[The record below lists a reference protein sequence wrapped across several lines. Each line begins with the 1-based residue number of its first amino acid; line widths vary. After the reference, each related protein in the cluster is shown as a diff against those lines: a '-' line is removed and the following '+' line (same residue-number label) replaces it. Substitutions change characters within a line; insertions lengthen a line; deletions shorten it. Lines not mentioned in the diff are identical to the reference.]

1 MPGTLEHTERCS
13 LQCGQREWQNQT
25 KTHQLST
32 TLMAFSTSLQ
42 ALVAE
47 RDAAFISRVAT
58 ELNLNLEELTVKYAD
73 VAATAFKLPKKRGPH
88 ADPKPGS
95 QPCKGTTAKGV
106 PCKFS
111 ALPGGECC
119 KRHSRES
126 AEAKPL
132 KEKKEKKE
140 KPVKVV
146 PKHTHDLDG
155 LEHTDCPL
163 CVSQDGPFKLPPTPV
178 AAPTPESDS
187 EEPEGEI
194 TEEEFTKALMEEP
207 EEEEMTWK
215 QLESDADRE
224 EEDESGGE
232 SEFDEE

>member
-1 MPGTLEHTERCS
+1 
-13 LQCGQREWQNQT
+13 
-25 KTHQLST
+25 
-32 TLMAFSTSLQ
+32 MAFSTSLQ
-42 ALVAE
+42 TLVAE

-58 ELNLNLEELTVKYAD
+58 ELNLSLEELTVKYAD
-73 VAATAFKLPKKRGPH
+73 VAATAFKLPKKRG
-88 ADPKPGS
+88 ARAEPKAGS

-126 AEAKPL
+126 AEVKEAKP
-132 KEKKEKKE
+132 KKEKKE

-178 AAPTPESDS
+178 AAPAPEDDDESDS
-187 EEPEGEI
+187 EDLIE
-194 TEEEFTKALMEEP
+194 
-207 EEEEMTWK
+207 
-215 QLESDADRE
+215 QLQRQVKERDELAEDSGDEDQMWQKTADSDAE
-224 EEDESGGE
+224 PESGGE

>member
-1 MPGTLEHTERCS
+1 
-13 LQCGQREWQNQT
+13 
-25 KTHQLST
+25 
-32 TLMAFSTSLQ
+32 MAFSTSLQ
-42 ALVAE
+42 TLVAE

-58 ELNLNLEELTVKYAD
+58 ELNLSIEELTVKYAD

-88 ADPKPGS
+88 TEPKAGS

-126 AEAKPL
+126 ATEAKPI

-140 KPVKVV
+140 KPIKVV

-163 CVSQDGPFKLPPTPV
+163 CSSQDGPFKLPPTPL
-178 AAPTPESDS
+178 AAPPLEDDESDS
-187 EEPEGEI
+187 EDLIEQLKQQVKAREEP
-194 TEEEFTKALMEEP
+194 EEP
-207 EEEEMTWK
+207 EEEEEMTWQ

-224 EEDESGGE
+224 EEGSGGE

>member
-1 MPGTLEHTERCS
+1 
-13 LQCGQREWQNQT
+13 
-25 KTHQLST
+25 
-32 TLMAFSTSLQ
+32 MAFSTSLQ
-42 ALVAE
+42 TLVAE

-58 ELNLNLEELTVKYAD
+58 ELNLSLDELTVKYAD
-73 VAATAFKLPKKRGPH
+73 VAATAFKLPKKRGQR
-88 ADPKPGS
+88 AEPKAGS

-119 KRHSRES
+119 KRHSREP
-126 AEAKPL
+126 AEAKPI

-155 LEHTDCPL
+155 LEHLDCPL

-178 AAPTPESDS
+178 AAPAPEDDDDESDS
-187 EEPEGEI
+187 EDLIGQLKRQV
-194 TEEEFTKALMEEP
+194 KAREEP
-207 EEEEMTWK
+207 EEAD
-215 QLESDADRE
+215 SD
-224 EEDESGGE
+224 EEDLMWQKAVDSDDEDEGLAFQHLVESGGE

>member
-1 MPGTLEHTERCS
+1 
-13 LQCGQREWQNQT
+13 
-25 KTHQLST
+25 
-32 TLMAFSTSLQ
+32 MAFSTSLQ
-42 ALVAE
+42 TLVAE

-58 ELNLNLEELTVKYAD
+58 ELNLSLEELTVKYAD
-73 VAATAFKLPKKRGPH
+73 VAATAFKLPKKRG
-88 ADPKPGS
+88 ARAEPKAGS
-95 QPCKGTTAKGV
+95 QPCKGMTAKGV

-126 AEAKPL
+126 AEVKEAKP
-132 KEKKEKKE
+132 KKEKKE

-178 AAPTPESDS
+178 AAPAPADSDDESDS
-187 EEPEGEI
+187 EDLIE
-194 TEEEFTKALMEEP
+194 
-207 EEEEMTWK
+207 
-215 QLESDADRE
+215 QLKRQGPPRE
-224 EEDESGGE
+224 EEANSDEEDLMWQKAADSDDEDEGLMFQHTVESGGE

>member
-1 MPGTLEHTERCS
+1 
-13 LQCGQREWQNQT
+13 
-25 KTHQLST
+25 
-32 TLMAFSTSLQ
+32 MAFSTSLQ
-42 ALVAE
+42 TLVAE

-58 ELNLNLEELTVKYAD
+58 ELNLSLEELTVKYAD
-73 VAATAFKLPKKRGPH
+73 VAATAFKLPKKRGQR
-88 ADPKPGS
+88 AEPKAGS

-119 KRHSRES
+119 KRHSREPT
-126 AEAKPL
+126 EAKPI

-155 LEHTDCPL
+155 LEHLDCPL
-163 CVSQDGPFKLPPTPV
+163 CVSQDGPFKLPPTPL
-178 AAPTPESDS
+178 AAPPLEDDDESDS
-187 EEPEGEI
+187 EDLIGQLKRQV
-194 TEEEFTKALMEEP
+194 KAREEP
-207 EEEEMTWK
+207 EEAD
-215 QLESDADRE
+215 SD
-224 EEDESGGE
+224 EEDLMWQKAVDSDDEDEGLAFQHLVESGGE

>member
-1 MPGTLEHTERCS
+1 
-13 LQCGQREWQNQT
+13 
-25 KTHQLST
+25 
-32 TLMAFSTSLQ
+32 MAFSTSLQ
-42 ALVAE
+42 TLVAE

-58 ELNLNLEELTVKYAD
+58 ELNLSLEELTVKYAD
-73 VAATAFKLPKKRGPH
+73 VAATAFKLPKKRGQR
-88 ADPKPGS
+88 AEPKVGS

-119 KRHSRES
+119 KRHSREP
-126 AEAKPL
+126 AEAKPI

-155 LEHTDCPL
+155 LEHLDCPL

-178 AAPTPESDS
+178 AAPAPEDDDESDS
-187 EEPEGEI
+187 EDLIGQLKRQV
-194 TEEEFTKALMEEP
+194 KAREEP
-207 EEEEMTWK
+207 EEADSDEEDLMWQK
-215 QLESDADRE
+215 AVDSDDE
-224 EEDESGGE
+224 EEETKGGE
-232 SEFDEE
+232 SDFDEE

>member
-1 MPGTLEHTERCS
+1 
-13 LQCGQREWQNQT
+13 
-25 KTHQLST
+25 
-32 TLMAFSTSLQ
+32 MAFATSLQ

-58 ELNLNLEELTVKYAD
+58 ELNLSIEELTVKYAD
-73 VAATAFKLPKKRGPH
+73 VAATAFKLPKKRGPR
-88 ADPKPGS
+88 AEPKPDS
-95 QPCKGTTAKGV
+95 QQCKGTTAKGA

-111 ALPGGECC
+111 ALPGGDCC
-119 KRHSRES
+119 KRHSRDPS
-126 AEAKPL
+126 DVKPA

-140 KPVKVV
+140 KPIKVV

-178 AAPTPESDS
+178 AAPPLEDDDESDS
-187 EEPEGEI
+187 EDLIEQL
-194 TEEEFTKALMEEP
+194 KRQVKQSEEP
-207 EEEEMTWK
+207 EEEEEELTW
-215 QLESDADRE
+215 QGLESDADRE
-224 EEDESGGE
+224 EELESGGE